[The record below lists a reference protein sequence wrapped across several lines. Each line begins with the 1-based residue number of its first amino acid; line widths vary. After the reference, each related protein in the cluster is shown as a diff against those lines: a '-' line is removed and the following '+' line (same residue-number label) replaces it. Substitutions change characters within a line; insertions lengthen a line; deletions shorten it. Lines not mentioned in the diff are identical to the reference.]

1 MAGRIPQA
9 FINDLLARVDIVDVI
24 GTRLT
29 LKKAGKNYQA
39 LCPFHDEKT
48 ASFSV
53 SPDKQFYHCFG
64 CGMSG
69 TALTFLMEH
78 DRLEFV
84 EAVENIAGL
93 VGLEVPREEGAARVR
108 DNSNI
113 YELLSRAAQHFRQ
126 SLKTSPEAVAYL
138 KNRGLTG
145 EVARDFGI
153 GYAPESWDGI
163 ARAIPDASEKDL
175 LEAGLLTSNDKG
187 RVYDKFRNRIIFP
200 IRDTRGRVIGFGGRI
215 FTGDSGPKYLNSP
228 ETPVFHK
235 GRELYGL
242 FEARKAL
249 RHIDALV
256 VVEGYM
262 DVAALAQAGIAN
274 AVATLGTASTEAHFH
289 KLFRYTQEVICCFD
303 GDSAGRKAAWRALEN
318 ALSTLTEGRQ
328 LKFVFLPDGED
339 PDTLVR
345 ARGRQGFIELLD
357 AALPAIEYLFEQ
369 LADGLTMRNLD
380 DQARL
385 ASLAMPYID
394 SVPRGILKDLM
405 LNRVQSLTGF
415 TPDRDKGGSSH
426 HSPAVAPVKLSPLSK
441 RLLTYLLK
449 KPELYQTLPLDKRR
463 ELTILEEGDLF
474 LDVVKY
480 IDENPEADT
489 ALLLGRWSGDA
500 AHEELVVLFERQLD
514 LAEGAMQAEFVDG
527 VTRYVARTNSAER
540 RRLLE
545 EMKEEPSTDKLK
557 RFWKLK
563 KADAKDQSK

>member
-1 MAGRIPQA
+1 MAGRIPQS

-24 GTRLT
+24 DSRLT

-64 CGMSG
+64 CGVSG

-84 EAVENIAGL
+84 EAVETLAAL
-93 VGLEVPREEGAARVR
+93 VGLEVPREKGAARAR

-113 YELLSRAAQHFRQ
+113 YELLSRAAKHFRQ
-126 SLKTSPEAVAYL
+126 SLKSSPEAVAYL

-163 ARAIPDASEKDL
+163 VRAMPDANEKDL

-187 RVYDKFRNRIIFP
+187 RVYDRFRNRIIFP

-215 FTGDSGPKYLNSP
+215 FTDDSGPKYLNSP

-249 RHIDALV
+249 RHIDRLV

-262 DVAALAQAGIAN
+262 DVAALAQAGVAN

-328 LKFVFLPDGED
+328 LKFVFLPDTED

-345 ARGRQGFIELLD
+345 ARGRQGFVDLLD

-369 LADGLTMRNLD
+369 LADGLTMQNLD

-385 ASLAMPYID
+385 ASLTMPYID
-394 SVPRGILKDLM
+394 RVPRGILKDLM
-405 LNRVQSLTGF
+405 LNRLHSMTGF
-415 TPDRDKGGSSH
+415 IPEQDPRGSSQAKRPH
-426 HSPAVAPVKLSPLSK
+426 TATPVKLSPLSK
-441 RLLTYLLK
+441 RLLTHLLK
-449 KPELYQTLPLDKRR
+449 KPELYQTLPIEKRR
-463 ELTILEEGDLF
+463 ELTLLDKGDLF

-480 IDENPEADT
+480 IDKNPEADS

-500 AHEELVVLFERQLD
+500 VHEELVVLFERQLD

-527 VTRYVARTNSAER
+527 VGRYLAHINSAER

-545 EMKEEPSTDKLK
+545 EMKEAPSTDKLK
-557 RFWKLK
+557 RFWTLK
-563 KADAKDQSK
+563 KADD